1 MAQELKE
8 PLWEEIYERLS
19 RQGLRIR
26 SIWIADSAPQAES
39 AAINAEYLGFERTL
53 SKCLPA
59 NSPQIN
65 PIIASW
71 FDHSRDL
78 LYMIN
83 QYKDDMPKPII
94 GVGHSIGVGQL

>member
-39 AAINAEYLGFERTL
+39 AAINAENLGFERAFRHVYQPIRPKLTL
-53 SKCLPA
+53 S
-59 NSPQIN
+59 
-65 PIIASW
+65 
-71 FDHSRDL
+71 
-78 LYMIN
+78 
-83 QYKDDMPKPII
+83 
-94 GVGHSIGVGQL
+94 